1 LRLINDAEG
10 DGRVFDFDTV
20 IDRSGTGSEKW
31 EKYAG
36 RDILPMWVADMD
48 FRSPPVV
55 VEALRRR
62 TEHGVFG
69 YTKASPGT
77 VEAVVGMLARDFG
90 WTIDP
95 AWIVWLPGLVSGLNV
110 TCRSVGEE
118 GDDVLTLVPVYP
130 PFLSAPRLSRRG
142 LVRVPL
148 HESAN
153 RWGIDFER
161 LEAAVT
167 PRTRLFML
175 CNPHNPVGRV
185 FDPEELQRLAEL
197 SLRRGMIVCADEIHC
212 GLVLDPEKRHLPF
225 AALGPEVAE
234 RTITLMAPSKTFN
247 LAGLGCSFAVIPS
260 DSLRRRFV
268 QSKTGI
274 VPMANPYGY
283 AAAEAAYR
291 DGEEWRRALIDYLR
305 GNRDTL
311 AEALKRMPGGLSMAA
326 VEGTYLAWVDVRN
339 TGLDEPVRFFEEA
352 GVGLQDGREFDGPG
366 FVRLNFGCPRVV
378 LKEAL
383 ARMGRA
389 LERRFA
395 GAGS

>member
-1 LRLINDAEG
+1 
-10 DGRVFDFDTV
+10 VFDFDSV
-20 IDRSGTGSEKW
+20 IDRRGTGSEKW

-90 WTIDP
+90 WAIDP
-95 AWIVWLPGLVSGLNV
+95 AWLVWLPGLVSGLNV

-130 PFLSAPRLSRRG
+130 PFLSAPRFSRRG

-148 HESAN
+148 HENAN

-260 DSLRRRFV
+260 ESLRRSFV
-268 QSKTGI
+268 QAKAGI
-274 VPMANPYGY
+274 VPMVNPYGY

-326 VEGTYLAWVDVRN
+326 VEGTYLAWIDVRN
-339 TGLDEPVRFFEEA
+339 TGLDESVRFFEEA

-366 FVRLNFGCPRVV
+366 FVRLNFGCPRAV
-378 LKEAL
+378 LREAL

-389 LERRFA
+389 LEKRFA